1 MQTMMKTLR
10 GRLAIVGLLAALIPS
25 RHAAASG
32 HGHAK
37 PADHGT
43 AKAPA
48 EDHAAAP
55 EETAGTFVGGTFVLG
70 DFHLRNFRPSHN
82 ETASIR
88 FTLHVIPVAD
98 AKPVQLE
105 ELQRWH
111 RRLRDQA
118 IVAVRSAEAADLA
131 EPELARVQRLVLIRL
146 KRLAVANLIAG
157 VYLTDFSVGDG

>member
-1 MQTMMKTLR
+1 MMTTLR
-10 GRLAIVGLLAALIPS
+10 GRVAVVGLIAALIPPLD
-25 RHAAASG
+25 ATASG

-37 PADHGT
+37 PKDHGT

-48 EDHAAAP
+48 ERHAPAP
-55 EETAGTFVGGTFVLG
+55 AEAAGTFVGGTFVLG

-88 FTLHVIPVAD
+88 FTLHVIPAAD
-98 AKPVQLE
+98 AKPAQLD

-118 IVAVRSAEAADLA
+118 IVAVRSAAAADLA